1 VIDLS
6 GITGCFPDVRCMAS
20 VVVPQGPDISFDLIL
35 WFFGALAVLALVLGF
50 LACNMK
56 GKE

>member
-1 VIDLS
+1 MTPDKLRAA
-6 GITGCFPDVRCMAS
+6 TGCTVEQAEAFAP
-20 VVVPQGPDISFDLIL
+20 L
-35 WFFGALAVLALVLGF
+35 LAVLALVLGF